1 MEVLTGYGSSMA
13 FFCGAGLA
21 VSRDLTGFEE
31 GNEVNIHFERIGMIH
46 TPYTSMSA
54 PEQSQRD
61 APGEFWISLNPEY
74 AAGLDRLE
82 KFRYIYLLY
91 FLDQVRSAR
100 EMAVTPPWAGGIQ
113 VGLFASRSPNRPNPI
128 GLSVVEIKE
137 IDGRDIVTTGVDCF
151 NGTPLLDIK
160 PYIRT
165 LDFKEDANDGWFNDL
180 EDRSHLVDHL
190 LGIAHEH
197 ER

>member
-1 MEVLTGYGSSMA
+1 MSILLEP
-13 FFCGAGLA
+13 
-21 VSRDLTGFEE
+21 
-31 GNEVNIHFERIGMIH
+31 IGTIH

-61 APGEFWISLNPEY
+61 APGEFWISLKPEY
-74 AAGLDRLE
+74 AEGLDQLE

-91 FLDQVRSAR
+91 FLDQVRSGR
-100 EMAVTPPWAGGIQ
+100 DMVVTPTWAGGIQ

-137 IDGRDIVTTGVDCF
+137 ISGLDIVITGVDCY

-165 LDFKEDANDGWFNDL
+165 LDLKEEANDGWFDDL

-197 ER
+197 EG